1 MCPAIQINI
10 GSTLFCWR
18 RQTQEY
24 ILYDPIYKESWSVW
38 NETVMSEAGLWLL
51 GAVGGTHAA
60 WPGRGRKEL
69 WGVME
74 IFCVFLGLVVTPVNS
89 FVKGLLFCILHVAAF
104 YFLFIILSKIDK
116 NNFPVLREVIFD
128 HLSSPFKPLMCLVA
142 PCDFI
147 YRITQLT
154 WSCNCLLP
162 CLPLRSKEWLL
173 CVCLQSTAQ
182 RCLAQ
187 MFTA

>member
-1 MCPAIQINI
+1 MNKEWFICARECHLAIQRYKLLMCPAIQINI

-89 FVKGLLFCILHVAAF
+89 FVKGCCSVYFMWQHFISCSLFSVKLIKTT
-104 YFLFIILSKIDK
+104 FLCSEKSSLTI
-116 NNFPVLREVIFD
+116 FPHR
-128 HLSSPFKPLMCLVA
+128 SS
-142 PCDFI
+142 
-147 YRITQLT
+147 R
-154 WSCNCLLP
+154 W
-162 CLPLRSKEWLL
+162 
-173 CVCLQSTAQ
+173 CVW
-182 RCLAQ
+182 
-187 MFTA
+187 